1 MGQEL
6 ISKENKNNLPIIL
19 KAKVEKAEMLLSCS
33 EKQLSEYRTKISVSE
48 SIGDGMA
55 YLVGKDIMIER
66 RVVCAIIERLL
77 AGLALSLNVG
87 KNLEPHQLSGLAI
100 KIYAKYYY
108 FSFDELMYVFDK
120 GSSGQYGKLY
130 DRVDEEIIFTW
141 LQMYDTGERLA
152 EAQTK
157 HSDEIKETKMSDEEI
172 NILSKVY
179 EKVISHQE
187 QEKAKEEYYKKFRE
201 QYFNPSETDKRK

>member
-1 MGQEL
+1 
-6 ISKENKNNLPIIL
+6 
-19 KAKVEKAEMLLSCS
+19 MLLSCS
-33 EKQLSEYRTKISVSE
+33 EKELSEYRTKISVSE

-55 YLVGKDIMIER
+55 YLVGKDIMIEKK
-66 RVVCAIIERLL
+66 VVCAIIERLL

-120 GSSGQYGKLY
+120 GSSGAYGKLY

-201 QYFNPSETDKRK
+201 QYFSPSEKDKRK